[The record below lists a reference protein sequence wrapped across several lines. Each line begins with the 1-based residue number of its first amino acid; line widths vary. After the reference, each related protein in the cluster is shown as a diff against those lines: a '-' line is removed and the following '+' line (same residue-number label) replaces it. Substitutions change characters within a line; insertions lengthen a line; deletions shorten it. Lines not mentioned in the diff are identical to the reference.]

1 MPSDD
6 LYLYPSVCRKRR
18 LVESYSLGRQI
29 GSGGFGAVLNAVC
42 KTTGKQVAI
51 KKVHKNNVPKS
62 YTIHGKSIPAE
73 IALLQHLKKHSN
85 IIRLVDWFEDNNE
98 FIIVTDWSPEYV
110 DLFDYL
116 TAREPL
122 DECCAR
128 RIFRQIVEA
137 IAYCHGRGIYHR
149 DIKDENVLINVKT
162 GHIKLIDFGSGA
174 FVEDEYTDYQGTKV
188 YSPPEWVRSQ
198 RYLGWSLES
207 WCLGVLLF
215 IIISG
220 EIPFETEEDILR
232 CSPKLRRRRISL
244 ELTDLLARCLSSDPK
259 QRPTTKDIMEHPW
272 VKGSQ
277 TFPNPRTTPCKEMSL
292 SPTLNMNATETA
304 EAVR

>member
-1 MPSDD
+1 M
-6 LYLYPSVCRKRR
+6 
-18 LVESYSLGRQI
+18 
-29 GSGGFGAVLNAVC
+29 
-42 KTTGKQVAI
+42 
-51 KKVHKNNVPKS
+51 
-62 YTIHGKSIPAE
+62 
-73 IALLQHLKKHSN
+73 
-85 IIRLVDWFEDNNE
+85 DWFEDNNE

-116 TAREPL
+116 TSRNPL

-128 RIFRQIVEA
+128 RIFKQVGFLSDKDFYEIGYAKCNFCSFSGPLGDSHQLSLINLPVAQFGKFQIVEA
-137 IAYCHGRGIYHR
+137 IAYCHGRGIFHR

-188 YSPPEWVRSQ
+188 YSPPEWVRYQ
-198 RYLGWSLES
+198 RYNGWSLES

-232 CSPKLRRRRISL
+232 CTPTLKRRRISL
-244 ELTDLLARCLSSDPK
+244 GK
-259 QRPTTKDIMEHPW
+259 I
-272 VKGSQ
+272 
-277 TFPNPRTTPCKEMSL
+277 
-292 SPTLNMNATETA
+292 
-304 EAVR
+304 

>member
-1 MPSDD
+1 M
-6 LYLYPSVCRKRR
+6 
-18 LVESYSLGRQI
+18 
-29 GSGGFGAVLNAVC
+29 
-42 KTTGKQVAI
+42 
-51 KKVHKNNVPKS
+51 
-62 YTIHGKSIPAE
+62 
-73 IALLQHLKKHSN
+73 
-85 IIRLVDWFEDNNE
+85 DWFEDNNE

-116 TAREPL
+116 TSRNPL

-128 RIFRQIVEA
+128 RIFKQVRWEEILRYTYTVGRDETGWDRFYEWVRLDSRTFMQEFLLLMKFYRSRWYWNFQYRLFQIVEA
-137 IAYCHGRGIYHR
+137 IAYCHGRGIFHR

-188 YSPPEWVRSQ
+188 YSPPEWVRYQ
-198 RYLGWSLES
+198 RYSGWSLES

-232 CSPKLRRRRISL
+232 CTPTLKRRRISL
-244 ELTDLLARCLSSDPK
+244 GKTR
-259 QRPTTKDIMEHPW
+259 
-272 VKGSQ
+272 
-277 TFPNPRTTPCKEMSL
+277 FF
-292 SPTLNMNATETA
+292 
-304 EAVR
+304 